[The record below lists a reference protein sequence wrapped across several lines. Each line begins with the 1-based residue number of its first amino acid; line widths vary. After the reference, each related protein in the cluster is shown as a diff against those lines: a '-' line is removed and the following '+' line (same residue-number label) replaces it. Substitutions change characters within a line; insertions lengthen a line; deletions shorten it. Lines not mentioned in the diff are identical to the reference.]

1 MHISVDAVNV
11 MAAYQPV
18 VLACVHCG
26 GRIETL
32 SYLHSVHMSTRQVD
46 MIYDSR
52 LRVNKEIF
60 IPRMH
65 GANIYIYIYKKKM
78 DGLL

>member
-26 GRIETL
+26 GRIESL
-32 SYLHSVHMSTRQVD
+32 QRVHQLD
-46 MIYDSR
+46 F
-52 LRVNKEIF
+52 NKEIF
-60 IPRMH
+60 ITVYVQLF
-65 GANIYIYIYKKKM
+65 G
-78 DGLL
+78 